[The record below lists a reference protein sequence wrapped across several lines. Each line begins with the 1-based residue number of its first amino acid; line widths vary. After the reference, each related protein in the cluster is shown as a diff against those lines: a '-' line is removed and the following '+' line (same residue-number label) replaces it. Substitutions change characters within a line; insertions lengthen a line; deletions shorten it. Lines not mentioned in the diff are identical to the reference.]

1 VKNIFEIF
9 TDKNG
14 KITIKIQTNDGST
27 LTEYFEKP
35 LSDVIV
41 LTKFLN
47 RQYYLKYPGPWK
59 CIILDDNTQ
68 FSGNDLKSAIEDML
82 KYMEDR
88 DNPYQEYFIGY

>member
-1 VKNIFEIF
+1 MTNTFEIF

-14 KITIKIQTNDGST
+14 KITIKIQTNDGCS

-35 LSDVIV
+35 ITDVIA

-47 RQYYLKYPGPWK
+47 RPYYLTYPGPWK

-88 DNPYQEYFIGY
+88 DNIYKEYFIGY